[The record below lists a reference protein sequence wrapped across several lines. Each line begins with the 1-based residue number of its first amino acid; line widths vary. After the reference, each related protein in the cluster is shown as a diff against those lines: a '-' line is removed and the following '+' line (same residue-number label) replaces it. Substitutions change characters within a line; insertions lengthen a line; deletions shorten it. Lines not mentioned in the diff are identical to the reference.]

1 MKLNYIAYYLC
12 NDLFPLLP
20 PYTKKYIAKFRL
32 TSGDV
37 IIFTIVD
44 RGIFNSHKIRKCKF

>member
-37 IIFTIVD
+37 VIFTIVD